1 MAAGILLLL
10 LGVWLLLRTVV
21 PNQPNGNLVDRLLG
35 AS

>member
-1 MAAGILLLL
+1 MAAGILLLI

-21 PNQPNGNLVDRLLG
+21 PNQANGNLVDRLLG